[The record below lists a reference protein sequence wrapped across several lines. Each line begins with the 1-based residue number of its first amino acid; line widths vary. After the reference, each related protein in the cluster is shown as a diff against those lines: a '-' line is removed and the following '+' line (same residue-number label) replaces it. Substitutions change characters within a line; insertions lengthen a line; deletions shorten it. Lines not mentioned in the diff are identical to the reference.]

1 LLEGKTKAM
10 YYFFTKTCN
19 TLPNYQPMIQN
30 LNLPATIIWGKNDS
44 FLLLEPQQ
52 EALQKDLNIQEQDL
66 HLLNAKHFIQEEKPE
81 KIVKLIVDF
90 MN

>member
-1 LLEGKTKAM
+1 
-10 YYFFTKTCN
+10 
-19 TLPNYQPMIQN
+19 MIQN

-66 HLLNAKHFIQEEKPE
+66 HLLNAKHFIQEENPE
-81 KIVKLIVDF
+81 EIVKLIVDF